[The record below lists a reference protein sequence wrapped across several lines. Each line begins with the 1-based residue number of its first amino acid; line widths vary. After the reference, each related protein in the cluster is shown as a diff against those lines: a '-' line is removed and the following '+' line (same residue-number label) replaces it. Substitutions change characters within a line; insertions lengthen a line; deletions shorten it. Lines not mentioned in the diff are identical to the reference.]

1 MAEHT
6 GNSYTGLQY
15 RLRASSPMPLMDGT
29 LVLHTFGA
37 EINDSSV
44 VSDISQSFTIYEC
57 TTVLPASSEFRGQGL
72 EGGLMSAQF
81 SRIGDKTGLYF
92 QGREVGP
99 PTYIDEDG
107 LNFNY

>member
-37 EINDSSV
+37 EIND
-44 VSDISQSFTIYEC
+44 ITIYEC